1 MKIRLLCVGKVKER
15 YLQQTIDEYLKRLRS
30 YTSIEYTE
38 LKAETRK
45 KTEDD
50 HQVKQREYEKIHRAI
65 RPQDFV
71 IALDEHG
78 TQYSSR
84 EFSEYISR
92 YQLRGDVKQVVFVT
106 GGATGFSHEFLQRAD
121 HIMSLSKMTF
131 PHQLCRLIFIE
142 QLYRAYTIIAGESYH
157 KV

>member
-1 MKIRLLCVGKVKER
+1 MKIRLLCVGKIKER

-45 KTEDD
+45 KTEEDY
-50 HQVKQREYEKIHRAI
+50 QVKQREFERIHKII
-65 RPQDFV
+65 RPRDFV

-78 TQYSSR
+78 TQYSSS

-92 YQLRGDVKQVVFVT
+92 YQSRGDVKQVVFVT